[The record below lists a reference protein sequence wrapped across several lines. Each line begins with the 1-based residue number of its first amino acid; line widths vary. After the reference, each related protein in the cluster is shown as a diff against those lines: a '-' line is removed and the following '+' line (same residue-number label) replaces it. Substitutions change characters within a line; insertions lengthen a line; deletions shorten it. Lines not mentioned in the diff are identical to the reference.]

1 MTTVVLFRQGKALVG
16 YRIIGH
22 STAGAEDQ
30 EGCLCCAAVTSAAYM
45 AANTLSEILHLPL
58 HTEVEDGF
66 MEVRISE
73 PAERGQAVLEGFAF
87 HIRELIRQYPG
98 RVRMKIETAEQPSS
112 SLEELQC

>member
-22 STAGAEDQ
+22 STAGA
-30 EGCLCCAAVTSAAYM
+30 AVSSAAYM